1 MMVVFTS
8 RSEKKA
14 VYTVRRILDSF
25 ADRIGTDTWKA
36 IITADGLEAV
46 HTLLRKN
53 ATKSMAVSCQWIRS
67 RSRSELVWVVG
78 NRDAFSTSGI
88 IPVNTTRKNINH
100 EEWENNW
107 HYMPLLKALVAMAA
121 LFHDIGKASDYF
133 QKKLKDRVLE
143 ADPYRHEWISCK
155 LMEGLV
161 YITASEA
168 DDTIWLEALKN
179 DEVDFSLLIEYAKD
193 NIKISDGGEFKDS
206 LKSLPPVEKIICY
219 LILSHHRLP
228 LPNKYEGYSDDEKTL
243 FSELWKSI
251 TSNWGYKNVRFEN
264 AEGFLKCFS
273 FSCGMMGINTSE
285 WTKCVK
291 KWSARLLECVGSHEH
306 IFAKEK
312 EYAGVFKSLII
323 YSHLCLVLADHYIS
337 SLKSE
342 RRQDEIKIPFLWANT
357 RSTGYNQGLEEHLVR
372 VCKQAVQIAHN
383 LPYLSKNMEV
393 VTDNKALKKKS
404 PVQYRWQDKAVDE
417 ISLFRK
423 ENKKDTA
430 YFIVNMAST
439 GCGKTY
445 ANAKIMQAVSEK
457 SSSLRYI
464 LALGLRSLTLQTGDE
479 YKERI
484 GLSDSELA
492 VLIGSSAITEL
503 HNEEKA
509 SNGEPALMDEP
520 ESLLTEDIQ
529 YIDTE
534 DLEQTKFLNVFFDT
548 DNSRILTRRQAYK
561 NHALLYKPVLVS
573 TIDHVMGATETI
585 RGGRFILPMM
595 RLMSSDLV
603 IDEID
608 DFDPRD
614 LIAICRLIHLAGI
627 FGRNVAISSATIPPD
642 LAEVLYRSYV
652 TGLSFYSEFHKI
664 GLSIASVHCDEF
676 RCHIESLAEAKHTF
690 RDVHYEFIRKR
701 VKKLRDQVARRKGF
715 IKEIDAGGLSRDDL
729 LNKKIKEYF
738 ECMKGAAERLHCAH
752 HEIDKPT
759 GKKVS
764 FGIIRVAHIDTCVA
778 LTKYLLNSSWNEN
791 VSARVMAYHSRQI
804 LLLRHE
810 QEKYLDAVLRRKEQ
824 QEKVF
829 EFTDSI
835 VRKHLDT
842 CKEDNI
848 LFIVVATPV
857 EEVGRDHDA
866 DWAIIEPSSY
876 RSIIQLAGRV
886 RRHRRGSIAV
896 EDPNIAVMQF
906 NIAAMYGRN
915 VVFSRPGYESST
927 HIVEHDLKKNV
938 DVQKLAERIDAIPR
952 IEKKQEIYPQKFLV
966 DLEHLVMEDL
976 NDSDATGPS
985 VVNGWIRESWW
996 MTGIPQKINQF
1007 RKSDGNDIKAIAVYK
1022 DGRLQFWEYG
1032 DKTEADR
1039 TDIYDIS
1046 LDKPLSEEAIE
1057 GLWIRRNYRELL
1069 GKRVS
1074 DTDDEE
1080 AELIKIA
1087 KIYGEIV
1094 LNENSRWL
1102 YSDQFGLFREKGGV
1116 D

>member
-133 QKKLKDRVLE
+133 QKKLKDRLLE

-161 YITASEA
+161 YITASEE

-193 NIKISDGGEFKDS
+193 NIKFSDGDEFKDS
-206 LKSLPPVEKIICY
+206 LKSLPPVAKIICY

-243 FSELWKSI
+243 FSDLWKSI

-430 YFIVNMAST
+430 FFIVNMAST

-573 TIDHVMGATETI
+573 TIDHVMGATESI

-608 DFDPRD
+608 DFD
-614 LIAICRLIHLAGI
+614 RL
-627 FGRNVAISSATIPPD
+627 D
-642 LAEVLYRSYV
+642 
-652 TGLSFYSEFHKI
+652 
-664 GLSIASVHCDEF
+664 
-676 RCHIESLAEAKHTF
+676 
-690 RDVHYEFIRKR
+690 
-701 VKKLRDQVARRKGF
+701 
-715 IKEIDAGGLSRDDL
+715 SR
-729 LNKKIKEYF
+729 
-738 ECMKGAAERLHCAH
+738 
-752 HEIDKPT
+752 
-759 GKKVS
+759 
-764 FGIIRVAHIDTCVA
+764 
-778 LTKYLLNSSWNEN
+778 
-791 VSARVMAYHSRQI
+791 
-804 LLLRHE
+804 
-810 QEKYLDAVLRRKEQ
+810 
-824 QEKVF
+824 
-829 EFTDSI
+829 
-835 VRKHLDT
+835 
-842 CKEDNI
+842 
-848 LFIVVATPV
+848 
-857 EEVGRDHDA
+857 
-866 DWAIIEPSSY
+866 
-876 RSIIQLAGRV
+876 
-886 RRHRRGSIAV
+886 
-896 EDPNIAVMQF
+896 
-906 NIAAMYGRN
+906 
-915 VVFSRPGYESST
+915 
-927 HIVEHDLKKNV
+927 
-938 DVQKLAERIDAIPR
+938 
-952 IEKKQEIYPQKFLV
+952 
-966 DLEHLVMEDL
+966 
-976 NDSDATGPS
+976 
-985 VVNGWIRESWW
+985 
-996 MTGIPQKINQF
+996 
-1007 RKSDGNDIKAIAVYK
+1007 
-1022 DGRLQFWEYG
+1022 
-1032 DKTEADR
+1032 
-1039 TDIYDIS
+1039 
-1046 LDKPLSEEAIE
+1046 
-1057 GLWIRRNYRELL
+1057 
-1069 GKRVS
+1069 
-1074 DTDDEE
+1074 
-1080 AELIKIA
+1080 
-1087 KIYGEIV
+1087 
-1094 LNENSRWL
+1094 
-1102 YSDQFGLFREKGGV
+1102 
-1116 D
+1116 

>member
-25 ADRIGTDTWKA
+25 ADRIGTDTWKG

-121 LFHDIGKASDYF
+121 LFHDVGKASDYF
-133 QKKLKDRVLE
+133 QRKLKDRLLE
-143 ADPYRHEWISCK
+143 ADPYRHEWVSCK
-155 LMEGLV
+155 LVEGLV

-179 DEVDFSLLIEYAKD
+179 DKVDFSLLIEYVKD
-193 NIKISDGGEFKDS
+193 NIKIADGGEFKDS
-206 LKSLPPVEKIICY
+206 LKLLPPVAKIICY

-291 KWSARLLECVGSHEH
+291 KWSARLLECVGSYEH

-342 RRQDEIKIPFLWANT
+342 NRQDEVKKTFLWANT

-492 VLIGSSAITEL
+492 VLIGSSTITAL
-503 HNEEKA
+503 HNEEKE

-573 TIDHVMGATETI
+573 TIDHVMGATESI

-664 GLSIASVHCDEF
+664 SLSIASIHCDEF
-676 RCHIESLAEAKHTF
+676 RCQVESLMEAKRTF
-690 RDVHYEFIRKR
+690 RDVHHDFIRKR
-701 VKKLRDQVARRKGF
+701 VKKLRNQVARRKGF
-715 IKEIDAGGLSRDDL
+715 IKEIDAGDLSTDDL

-752 HEIDKPT
+752 HKIDKLT
-759 GKKVS
+759 GKK
-764 FGIIRVAHIDTCVA
+764 
-778 LTKYLLNSSWNEN
+778 
-791 VSARVMAYHSRQI
+791 
-804 LLLRHE
+804 
-810 QEKYLDAVLRRKEQ
+810 
-824 QEKVF
+824 
-829 EFTDSI
+829 
-835 VRKHLDT
+835 
-842 CKEDNI
+842 
-848 LFIVVATPV
+848 
-857 EEVGRDHDA
+857 
-866 DWAIIEPSSY
+866 
-876 RSIIQLAGRV
+876 
-886 RRHRRGSIAV
+886 
-896 EDPNIAVMQF
+896 
-906 NIAAMYGRN
+906 
-915 VVFSRPGYESST
+915 
-927 HIVEHDLKKNV
+927 
-938 DVQKLAERIDAIPR
+938 
-952 IEKKQEIYPQKFLV
+952 
-966 DLEHLVMEDL
+966 
-976 NDSDATGPS
+976 S
-985 VVNGWIRESWW
+985 VVRYY
-996 MTGIPQKINQF
+996 Q
-1007 RKSDGNDIKAIAVYK
+1007 
-1022 DGRLQFWEYG
+1022 
-1032 DKTEADR
+1032 
-1039 TDIYDIS
+1039 
-1046 LDKPLSEEAIE
+1046 
-1057 GLWIRRNYRELL
+1057 
-1069 GKRVS
+1069 
-1074 DTDDEE
+1074 
-1080 AELIKIA
+1080 
-1087 KIYGEIV
+1087 
-1094 LNENSRWL
+1094 
-1102 YSDQFGLFREKGGV
+1102 GGPY
-1116 D
+1116 